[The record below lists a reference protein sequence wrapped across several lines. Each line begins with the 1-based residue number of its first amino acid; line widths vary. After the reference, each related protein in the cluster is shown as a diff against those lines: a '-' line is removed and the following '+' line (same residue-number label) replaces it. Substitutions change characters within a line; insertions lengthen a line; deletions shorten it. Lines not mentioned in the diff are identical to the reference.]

1 MEIQHNHNA
10 KSQLAKL
17 LAIENITVQHNPGV
31 KTAMFD
37 VKNRVLILP
46 VWRDISNDLYDMLV
60 VHEVGHALDTPADF
74 VPALQSI
81 ANRLKASVRLLKGY
95 LNVIEDARIDK
106 RQKRRYPGSRRNY
119 LKGYAELV
127 ERDFFGTARRDIN
140 TMTFIDRINIH
151 FKAGVAAG
159 VKFSREELPFVK
171 RIENAETFEEI
182 LQLTEDVYLFAKQ
195 QKQDHQE
202 IDPNDM
208 GEPDEGEGDGEGDDT
223 RDSDEDFDWGDDSD
237 YGDDTE
243 DTDGED
249 TDGEESD
256 EDANSTDG
264 DGDEES
270 DEDEG
275 EDTESNGESDD
286 DADAEDGDE
295 GDEDSDDESDDISAG
310 GKDEKY
316 ADNEEPEESETEKA
330 WEDKQK
336 ELLADSDIEYQYV
349 KLSTPNLSAIVDDY
363 KVVYSQMGKQQEH
376 EFGNSWYS
384 AIREELNAF
393 KASENA
399 TISYMVKEFE
409 MRKSADEYART
420 SISKTGVIDTNKL
433 HSYKYNDDIFR
444 RITSVATGKNHGFV
458 MFVDW
463 SGSMDISIKKTL
475 KQMFSLAW
483 FCKRVQIPFEVYSF
497 RSMNTTDGNVITPQW
512 SKNNGEIEM
521 ANFKLRNI
529 LSSRMNIADMNNA
542 MFRLYAF
549 ACGSHFQTDRMSST
563 PLNEAIVA
571 AQAVVNQFRARSKVQ
586 VVNTIFLTDG
596 ESDGNWMVH
605 GTNPYL
611 PPNKKRKCIIQDT
624 VTKKDYDLGTMAHY
638 QSGLGDSRVF
648 TATLLKILK
657 DHTQC
662 NLIGFFIYHDSARNL
677 LRQFYPKVYDPAKQ
691 KEIIKEFENSGF
703 ITVTTEGYD
712 ENYIL
717 RSSSLDIRRNQ
728 LNIDPKNMSKNKIA
742 KQFMSFSEKKAI
754 NRVLLQRFIKKI
766 AA

>member
-1 MEIQHNHNA
+1 MDTQHNHNA

-46 VWRDISNDLYDMLV
+46 VWQNISNDLYDMLV

-81 ANRLKASVRLLKGY
+81 ANRLKGSVRLLKGY

-119 LKGYAELV
+119 IKGYAELV
-127 ERDFFGTARRDIN
+127 ERDFFGTARRDVN

-159 VKFSREELPFVK
+159 IKFSREELPFIK
-171 RIENAETFEEI
+171 RIENAETFDEV
-182 LQLTEDVYLFAKQ
+182 LQLTEEIYVFAKH
-195 QKQDHQE
+195 QKQDQQE

-208 GEPDEGEGDGEGDDT
+208 GEPDEGDGEGEGDDT
-223 RDSDEDFDWGDDSD
+223 RDSDEDFDWGDDTSD
-237 YGDDTE
+237 YDDTE
-243 DTDGED
+243 E
-249 TDGEESD
+249 
-256 EDANSTDG
+256 
-264 DGDEES
+264 GDEES
-270 DEDEG
+270 DEDATETSGEG
-275 EDTESNGESDD
+275 DEEGDDEDSEDD
-286 DADAEDGDE
+286 TDGDGE
-295 GDEDSDDESDDISAG
+295 GDDTDEGDDEDEDSDDDSDDISAG
-310 GKDEKY
+310 GKEEKY
-316 ADNEEPEESETEKA
+316 ADNDEPEESETEKA
-330 WEDKQK
+330 WEEKQQ
-336 ELLADSDIEYQYV
+336 ELLANADIEYQYV
-349 KLSTPNLSAIVDDY
+349 KLPTPNLSAILDDY
-363 KVVYSQMGKQQEH
+363 KVVYSQMGKKQEH
-376 EFGNSWYS
+376 EFTNSWYS

-463 SGSMDISIKKTL
+463 SGSMDVSIKKTL

-497 RSMNTTDGNVITPQW
+497 RSMNTLDGNLVTPQW
-512 SKNNGEIEM
+512 SRNTGEIEM
-521 ANFKLRNI
+521 APFKLRNI
-529 LSSRMNIADMNNA
+529 LSSRMNIAELNNA

-549 ACGSHFQTDRMSST
+549 ACGAAFPTDRMSST

-571 AQAVVNQFRARSKVQ
+571 AQMVVNQFRARSKVQ

-605 GTNPYL
+605 GTNAYIPHT
-611 PPNKKRKCIIQDT
+611 KKRKCIIQDT
-624 VTKKDYDLGTMAHY
+624 VTKKDYDLGTMAPY
-638 QSGLGDSRVF
+638 QSGLGDCRFF

-662 NLIGFFIYHDSARNL
+662 NLIGFFIYHDTGRRL
-677 LRQFYPKVYDPAKQ
+677 LNQFYPKVYDVAKQ
-691 KEIIKEFENSGF
+691 KEILKEYEHNGF

-717 RSSSLDIRRNQ
+717 RSSSLDIRRNT
-728 LNIDPKNMSKNKIA
+728 LSIDPKNMSKNKIA
-742 KQFMSFSEKKAI
+742 KQFREFAERKAI